1 MNVLAHAL
9 AARAA
14 GQSPVDQIL
23 GDFVKGDPATRYA
36 GPPLEGIVL
45 HRALDRFTDQHP
57 ITLRSRR
64 RVAPAYRRYAGVL
77 TDLYYDHFLARHF
90 AVFEPQPLADFA
102 RECYAECQR
111 RAPGLPP
118 DMQRFIRYM
127 LEHDLLVRYA
137 EADVIEDV
145 LRRMAGRLR
154 RRNELAAAAS
164 QLRHDYAGFEAD
176 TLAFMPAMLAYARDW
191 SRPPAPSTEVPP

>member
-23 GDFVKGDPATRYA
+23 GDFVKGDPATRYEGA
-36 GPPLEGIVL
+36 PLEGIRL
-45 HRALDRFTDQHP
+45 HRALDRFTDRHP
-57 ITLRSRR
+57 VTLRARG

-90 AVFEPQPLADFA
+90 AVFESQPLADFA
-102 RECYAECQR
+102 RECYAECQM
-111 RAPGLPP
+111 RAPGLPT

-127 LEHDLLVRYA
+127 RERDLLVRYA
-137 EADVIEDV
+137 EAEVIEDV

-154 RRNELAAAAS
+154 RRNELASAARE
-164 QLRHDYAGFEAD
+164 LHRDYAGFEAD

-191 SRPPAPSTEVPP
+191 PRPPRPPEVLP